1 MKPDD
6 DTIKH
11 LESRAKIYAEE
22 KKKQQVDSLE
32 KALLDAKS
40 KLEAAQAKAAKK
52 NPKDT
57 KGKDDKKDEKAEQS
71 PEELAVQEAEGEV
84 STAEK
89 AKARV
94 EESAPEV
101 LEAPLLDKVFEDLVA
116 VEDVS
121 SGRSWACLSLSK
133 IHLCLKGFCFE
144 KEFWIPL
151 VKRLYMKS
159 LYWQML

>member
-71 PEELAVQEAEGEV
+71 PEELAVQEAEGKV
-84 STAEK
+84 RTAEK

-121 SGRSWACLSLSK
+121 SGRSWACLPLSK
-133 IHLCLKGFCFE
+133 IHVCLNGFCFE
-144 KEFWIPL
+144 KEF
-151 VKRLYMKS
+151 
-159 LYWQML
+159 